1 MSTAL
6 ASPTAAHGRALLAG
20 IAEQL
25 QALGRLTYCQVGG
38 DELQEL
44 ARCTETVARLVL
56 RAQVAQT
63 DEIDQRSMAASA
75 SCPSTASLLRQMLRI
90 PAHEAR
96 SRVRAARATQPQDLP
111 SGGEAPPVL
120 PVLGAAVDN
129 GLLDRSHV
137 ETVIATMHQL
147 PADLTD
153 DVRLEAEQQLVAYA
167 TDLEPDQFRRVAA
180 HLAEVLHPDGG
191 LDQDAAAAR
200 AEFTIGVRNA
210 ATGLTPINGRLDD
223 LSVETLRVAI
233 DGLAA
238 PRPSSDGVPD
248 PRPPAVRRAHA
259 LIEVIRR
266 AVDHTDL
273 PSHGG
278 RRPQI
283 TVTVPWDLA
292 ARTLGTAVTDSGATL
307 TPRCVRQLLC
317 DAEIVPAV
325 LGSDSQVL
333 DLGRST
339 RTFSHAIRRA
349 ITVRDRGCS
358 FPGCDRP
365 PSWTDVH
372 HLRFWTRDLG
382 ATSYENGCLL
392 CPYHHAEIHKE
403 QWQGRMSADGIPEF
417 IPPRWIDPDQR
428 PRRNTVH
435 HLAPVFEPP

>member
-6 ASPTAAHGRALLAG
+6 ASPTATHGRALLAR

-25 QALGRLTYCQVGG
+25 EALGRLAYGQVAAE
-38 DELQEL
+38 ELQDL
-44 ARCTETVARLVL
+44 ARSTEAVARLVL
-56 RAQVAQT
+56 AVQVAQT
-63 DEIDQRSMAASA
+63 VAIDQRGLATAA
-75 SCPSTASLLRQMLRI
+75 SCPSTASLLRQLLRI

-96 SRVRAARATQPQDLP
+96 SRVRAARATRPRDLP
-111 SGGEAPPVL
+111 SGGEAPAEL
-120 PVLGAAVDN
+120 PLLGAAVDS
-129 GLLDRSHV
+129 GLLDRSHLD
-137 ETVIATMHQL
+137 TVIATMHRL
-147 PADLTD
+147 PTALAD
-153 DVRLEAEQQLVAYA
+153 DVRVEAEQQLVSYA
-167 TDLEPDQFRRVAA
+167 TDLEPDQFRKVAA
-180 HLAEVLHPDGG
+180 HLAEVLDPDGG

-210 ATGLTPINGRLDD
+210 ATGLTPVHGRLDD
-223 LSVETLRVAI
+223 LSVETLRLAI

-238 PRPSSDGVPD
+238 PRPASDGVPD

-266 AVDHTDL
+266 AVGHADL
-273 PSHGG
+273 PGHGG

-283 TVTVPWDLA
+283 TVTVPWDP
-292 ARTLGTAVTDSGATL
+292 ARRQLGAAVTDSGATL
-307 TPRCVRQLLC
+307 TARTLRQLLC
-317 DAEIVPAV
+317 DADVLPAV
-325 LGSDSQVL
+325 LGGDSQVL

-339 RTFSHAIRRA
+339 RTFSRAIRRA
-349 ITVRDRGCS
+349 ITIRDRGCA

-382 ATSYENGCLL
+382 PTSYDNGCLL

-403 QWQGRMSADGIPEF
+403 QWQARMSTDGVPEF
-417 IPPRWIDPDQR
+417 VPPRWIDPERR

-435 HLAPVFEPP
+435 HLAPVLEPP